1 MAVGGSVNI
10 TTLPSY
16 LPIQSDEG
24 MLDLYSA
31 NAATLV
37 GEGNLVRLRHRTGST
52 DMGDVS
58 QIMPV
63 IHPYVVAATG
73 NGHGNDYVVQDYEL
87 GVITGAKAM
96 AMAVVDLI
104 SDGGRRALE
113 IKERYEAPLTKSR
126 YLSLMRGMFRE
137 EHWTE

>member
-1 MAVGGSVNI
+1 
-10 TTLPSY
+10 
-16 LPIQSDEG
+16 
-24 MLDLYSA
+24 
-31 NAATLV
+31 
-37 GEGNLVRLRHRTGST
+37 
-52 DMGDVS
+52 MGDVS

-96 AMAVVDLI
+96 AMTVIDLL
-104 SDGGRRALE
+104 SDGARRASE